1 MTPANAS
8 RLARRRDEPT
18 SDRCRQSQCPRPSS
32 RALAVAGALAA
43 AWSGACQGGS
53 EVTHPTRENLPSR
66 RAFLVRADSV
76 PTGMTPGA
84 LSEWRRARAA
94 LLHARTVASIGRLGT
109 DAGSDD
115 DPQVFGRIADV
126 EIADDGRV
134 YVLDRQFREVRIFD
148 FSGQFVD
155 AFGQAGAGPNEFRD
169 PTGLELLDN
178 DRVAVA
184 DRGAELKIFA
194 PSDGQYEHETTVT
207 LGFVPEGLCS
217 NRHRVFLAA
226 GHDASGT
233 ILHEASVSS
242 DRPFRS
248 FGRGYQ
254 SDNWLVRNQLSDG
267 RIACLGDPLRIV
279 FAFEMLPV
287 ARAYLADEPGPSWEV
302 GVEGYAQMEITE
314 QLSSG
319 GPAVRFSSVGT
330 RDGLV
335 AVRAVTPRHVLL
347 QYYRGNP
354 EEASDGPAEIETR
367 SYLVDAETG
376 RGALIDALPLIAAA
390 HAERQVAIWELPYP
404 RMELRAVAPTS
415 TSN

>member
-1 MTPANAS
+1 MIPDKSPPTWDQW
-8 RLARRRDEPT
+8 RRRHG
-18 SDRCRQSQCPRPSS
+18 RRPPSF
-32 RALAVAGALAA
+32 RALAVAAVLGA
-43 AWSGACQGGS
+43 AWSGACQEGS
-53 EVTHPTRENLPSR
+53 EIEHPTRQNLPSR
-66 RAFLVRADSV
+66 RAYLVRADSA
-76 PTGMTPGA
+76 PTGMTPSA
-84 LSEWRRARAA
+84 LSEWRLVRAA
-94 LLHARTVASIGRLGT
+94 LLDARPVASLGRLGA
-109 DAGSDD
+109 DAGNAD

-126 EIADDGRV
+126 EIDDDGRV

-155 AFGQAGAGPNEFRD
+155 AFGQPGAGPNEFRD

-178 DRVAVA
+178 GRVAVA

-194 PSDGQYEHETTVT
+194 PSDGRYEHETTVT

-217 NRHRVFLAA
+217 NKRRVFLAA

-233 ILHEASVSS
+233 IMHEAFVSS
-242 DRPFRS
+242 DRPVRS

-287 ARAYLADEPGPSWEV
+287 ARAYLADEPDPSWEV

-314 QLSSG
+314 QLSSS
-319 GPAVRFSSVGT
+319 GPAVHFSSIGT
-330 RDGLV
+330 RDGLA
-335 AVRAVTPRHVLL
+335 AVRAVGARHVLL

-354 EEASDGPAEIETR
+354 EEARDGPLEIETR

-376 RGALIDALPLIAAA
+376 RGALLDALPLIAAV
-390 HAERQVAIWELPYP
+390 HGDRQVAQWELPYP
-404 RMELRAVAPTS
+404 RLELRAATSSS